1 MRQHAPILFILIY
14 CLPRLLLALRAHCG
28 RDARGPGKD
37 GSLYC
42 ERSFQ
47 LTQCQQKFQLR
58 VLQSLWLNRQRNQ
71 VSTVPESKELLA
83 NMTRAEKAE
92 LLQWLVSDLGDTF
105 PGIESRAGV
114 AGGEPCIVR
123 TRIPVWLLEQARRLG
138 TSEAALLRAYPTLR
152 AQDLANAWAYVESH
166 PEEIE
171 RHIAEN
177 ESDES
182 Q

>member
-1 MRQHAPILFILIY
+1 
-14 CLPRLLLALRAHCG
+14 
-28 RDARGPGKD
+28 
-37 GSLYC
+37 
-42 ERSFQ
+42 
-47 LTQCQQKFQLR
+47 
-58 VLQSLWLNRQRNQ
+58 
-71 VSTVPESKELLA
+71 
-83 NMTRAEKAE
+83 MTRAEKAE

-138 TSEAALLRAYPTLR
+138 TSEADLLRAYPTLR

-171 RHIAEN
+171 RHIA
-177 ESDES
+177 